1 MLYLIGLG
9 LGDCRDISV
18 RGLEV
23 VRRSARVYLECYT
36 SIMFVPREELEEFY
50 GRSLILADR
59 ELVEQEADEILG
71 LALTQEVTFLVAG
84 DPLAAT
90 THTDLILR
98 AREKGVEYRVFHN
111 ASIMSAV
118 ACCGLQ
124 LYRFGETVSVVMWTE
139 DWQPESFA
147 DKIESNL
154 SRDLH
159 TLCLLDIKVK
169 EQTIVN
175 MMRGNKVFEPPR
187 YQSVAEAAVILLAIV
202 ERRQGKG
209 GVSLLKKD
217 SVCIALARVGSES
230 QQIVS
235 CTLSQLVT
243 ADLGPPLHCLVI
255 PASMH
260 HIEEELV
267 NCFSTKQLQ
276 PTKTSLD

>member
-36 SIMFVPREELEEFY
+36 SIMFVSKEELEKFY

-59 ELVEQEADEILG
+59 ELVEQGVGEVLE
-71 LALTQEVTFLVAG
+71 LAMTQEVAFLVAG

-90 THTDLILR
+90 THSDLILR
-98 AREKGVEYRVFHN
+98 AQKKGVEYRVFHN
-111 ASIMSAV
+111 ASIISAV
-118 ACCGLQ
+118 ACSGLQ
-124 LYRFGETVSVVMWTE
+124 LYRFGETVSIVMWTD
-139 DWQPESFA
+139 DWQPDSFA
-147 DKIESNL
+147 DKIENNL
-154 SRDLH
+154 SRGLH

-169 EQTIVN
+169 EQTVEN

-187 YQSVAEAAVILLAIV
+187 YQSVSEAAAILLSIV
-202 ERRQGKG
+202 QRRQEQGC
-209 GVSLLKKD
+209 SYLLKND
-217 SVCIALARVGSES
+217 SLSIALARVGSET

-235 CTLSQLVT
+235 CTLSQLAT

-255 PASMH
+255 PAGMH
-260 HIEEELV
+260 HMEEDMV
-267 NCFSTKQLQ
+267 KCFALKQQ
-276 PTKTSLD
+276 PHPIKNIQ